1 MAVINTELNYNGYL
15 SGNKE
20 VLTQLVL
27 LYRQRLIQ
35 GIKSD
40 NMLEDVFVFTSALR
54 ILMEYDASDIEAVSP
69 SANIITPTQIRYVLN
84 TCNCIRVKYN
94 IDINFAAYILEAN
107 GGTVPATAILEENGD
122 PLLTESADYILT
134 E

>member
-122 PLLTESADYILT
+122 PLLIESADYILT

>member
-84 TCNCIRVKYN
+84 TCNCIRVK
-94 IDINFAAYILEAN
+94 
-107 GGTVPATAILEENGD
+107 
-122 PLLTESADYILT
+122 
-134 E
+134 